1 MKVSTRS
8 VAGLTLHMLNLEQYY
23 FVSAGLLRAL
33 ALMEPCLDTGS
44 TLGAPLT
51 KETSTN
57 WTEPRTEPWR
67 QWRVLPIAQRGY

>member
-8 VAGLTLHMLNLEQYY
+8 VAGLTLHMLNLKQYY

-57 WTEPRTEPWR
+57 WTEPSTEPWR
-67 QWRVLPIAQRGY
+67 Q